1 VSRPVH
7 IYAGLPLV
15 HWRPSVTVR
24 VRAANPPERPL
35 FVGIARSADVESF
48 LKGTA
53 YDEVRAS
60 SSTVESITHHIGA
73 LASTPVISPGEQS
86 IWAAASV
93 GSGTRDMVWRA
104 HDGQWLTVIMNADE
118 AHAGQRDP
126 NYEKRK
132 HDSNREPSEHPKL
145 LPST

>member
-1 VSRPVH
+1 
-7 IYAGLPLV
+7 
-15 HWRPSVTVR
+15 VR
-24 VRAANPPERPL
+24 VRAANPSERPL

-60 SSTVESITHHIGA
+60 STTVESITHHIGA

-104 HDGQWLTVIMNADE
+104 HDGQWRTVIMNADGSTQVD
-118 AHAGQRDP
+118 AMTSTSVAVQDVWPAALLILLAGVFTTVGGLVVVNQGASRQ
-126 NYEKRK
+126 
-132 HDSNREPSEHPKL
+132 
-145 LPST
+145 